1 MYLSAQCVA
10 FGASTPGSV
19 SADIPLGDFHS
30 EQPDRSSM
38 ENGDFPWNPSHWERF
53 AGGDSS
59 RCTQLHNSIIFQ
71 EHPEESF
78 PAYLLKIDK
87 ICSTEN
93 ISTLIKNN
101 PTCRPSFSKES
112 NGKTGFSDFG
122 RAVLFLF
129 WNIICLLFIIKTI

>member
-30 EQPDRSSM
+30 EQPDRSLM

-59 RCTQLHNSIIFQ
+59 RCTQLHNSLKLWREDFDI
-71 EHPEESF
+71 SN
-78 PAYLLKIDK
+78 LLYRQYSLSK
-87 ICSTEN
+87 S
-93 ISTLIKNN
+93 SQWFTLW
-101 PTCRPSFSKES
+101 
-112 NGKTGFSDFG
+112 KT
-122 RAVLFLF
+122 
-129 WNIICLLFIIKTI
+129 K